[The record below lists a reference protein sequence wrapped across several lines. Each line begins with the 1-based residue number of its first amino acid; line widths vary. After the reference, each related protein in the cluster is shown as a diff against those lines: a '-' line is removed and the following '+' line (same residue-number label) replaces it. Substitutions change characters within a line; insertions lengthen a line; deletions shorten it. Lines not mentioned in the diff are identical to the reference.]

1 MSHEKFKNCILKY
14 VLLGFILLIAN
25 AGIAQ
30 NNDSIPPKDTLRF
43 YKKIKKMAYRHRL
56 TKDLYHAI
64 FVDPAPRSYEEKP
77 LSDQQKT
84 EDPNAKFVGTY
95 TKSMCRFMT
104 LLVIP

>member
-43 YKKIKKMAYRHRL
+43 YKKIKK
-56 TKDLYHAI
+56 I
-64 FVDPAPRSYEEKP
+64 S
-77 LSDQQKT
+77 S
-84 EDPNAKFVGTY
+84 
-95 TKSMCRFMT
+95 
-104 LLVIP
+104 